1 MLQLFACFWHCY
13 MSFTRKASNITDYCF
28 YNMAI
33 SNRLKICLVIEVLSA
48 ELIIFISIHSY
59 WESIY

>member
-1 MLQLFACFWHCY
+1 MLKLCVCFWLCF

-28 YNMAI
+28 YNMVI

-48 ELIIFISIHSY
+48 ELIIFISIHGY
-59 WESIY
+59 CKLTQ

>member
-1 MLQLFACFWHCY
+1 
-13 MSFTRKASNITDYCF
+13 
-28 YNMAI
+28 MAI